1 MHLFVKTLTGE
12 YIEVD
17 MSRWDHVLEIKKQIQ
32 MQGAVPIPRQRL
44 LFGGHILHNNFRVS
58 DYNLQNQSVLHL
70 VLCA

>member
-58 DYNLQNQSVLHL
+58 TILHKSV
-70 VLCA
+70 CAPPGAACA